1 MRPTAV
7 LGSELWTSLHV
18 AQRRTDGVLTPSMYI
33 TAMMINQSEDQS
45 LNRLIFSQEED
56 PRAFA
61 KPLWGGAVAQPVIW
75 RADPRHWGE
84 LPSDTRMFISTR
96 LGPKPATHYS
106 ANEFDA
112 MFPEAATV
120 PHVPRRIFLARALAL
135 GSFKESLCSRIRA
148 N

>member
-1 MRPTAV
+1 MDFITRGT
-7 LGSELWTSLHV
+7 T
-18 AQRRTDGVLTPSMYI
+18 TDGRRFDT
-33 TAMMINQSEDQS
+33 INVHNCHDDQS
-45 LNRLIFSQEED
+45 VCSILEED
-56 PRAFA
+56 PRAIA

-75 RADPRHWGE
+75 RAGPRHWGE
-84 LPSDTRMFISTR
+84 LPSDTRIFISTR